1 MRYGF
6 YLPTRGPT
14 ADPDSL
20 VAMVAEAERLSF
32 DSTVI
37 ADHVVFPA
45 TVESR
50 YPYTVGGEFPERQKP
65 SSSSR
70 SWPLSPAGHPAC
82 G

>member
-50 YPYTVGGEFPERQKP
+50 YPSTVGRAFP
-65 SSSSR
+65 
-70 SWPLSPAGHPAC
+70 
-82 G
+82 

>member
-50 YPYTVGGEFPERQKP
+50 YP
-65 SSSSR
+65 
-70 SWPLSPAGHPAC
+70 
-82 G
+82 